1 MSPTSSFLCLHFSE
15 LPQRLPHLVRTHGQ
29 CCNGKEKPLAS
40 GICLCGLLEH
50 TPLPKAEGL
59 PPQTPDCHDYEYSTE
74 DGHSYTVSAGSFDI
88 SFTRVTLCRSLV
100 SFYPCVLRQD
110 LSLGPEARRTPAS
123 SRDPLSSA
131 LTAMRLSYKRVRQGL

>member
-59 PPQTPDCHDYEYSTE
+59 PPAKPLIVTIMSTLQRMDTPIQSQLV
-74 DGHSYTVSAGSFDI
+74 VSIFLLH
-88 SFTRVTLCRSLV
+88 V
-100 SFYPCVLRQD
+100 
-110 LSLGPEARRTPAS
+110 
-123 SRDPLSSA
+123 
-131 LTAMRLSYKRVRQGL
+131 